1 MAAEETDTERV
12 TVQTYV
18 PAYQR
23 ETWAREAEELD
34 MSRAE
39 YVRMMVQA
47 GRRSF
52 DLDGGDSS
60 TASDGDVPDAN
71 PRGNGLEDRVLAILD
86 SEGYC
91 DWEELVAGLT
101 DDVEDRLDEALSR
114 LQAEGRVQHSGR
126 HGGYTVVDDGD

>member
-1 MAAEETDTERV
+1 MATENDERV

-18 PAYQR
+18 PASQR
-23 ETWAREAEELD
+23 EVWGREAEQLD

-39 YVRMMVQA
+39 YVRSMVQA

-52 DLDGGDSS
+52 DLDG
-60 TASDGDVPDAN
+60 TAEEPPSDRSN
-71 PRGNGLEDRVLAILD
+71 PGGQGLEDRVLEILE

-101 DDVEDRLDEALSR
+101 DDVEDRLAVALDE
-114 LQAEGRVQHSGR
+114 LQAADRVRYSGR
-126 HGGYTVVDDGD
+126 HGGYTVVDDGE

>member
-1 MAAEETDTERV
+1 MVAEEVDAERV

-23 ETWAREAEELD
+23 DTWAREAEELD

-39 YVRMMVQA
+39 YVRVMVQA
-47 GRRSF
+47 GRRGF
-52 DLDGGDSS
+52 DLEDDSRKPV
-60 TASDGDVPDAN
+60 DGDEDGAD
-71 PRGNGLEDRVLAILD
+71 PRGDGLEDRILAILG

-91 DWEELVAGLT
+91 DWDELVAGLT
-101 DDVEDRLDEALSR
+101 DDVEERLEDALDE
-114 LQAEGRVQHSGR
+114 LQSANRVRYSGR